1 MKLIKIKKNYTNKNG
16 EQKTSWQFYIE
27 FNGTLIRVSPYQY
40 VENDVVKTST
50 YKELLLLAEEK

>member
-27 FNGTLIRVSPYQY
+27 FNGSLIRIEPYQY
-40 VENDVVKTST
+40 TENGIVKTST
-50 YKELLLLAEEK
+50 YKTLVLLAEEK